1 VIRGFPKG
9 ARVVGRTAR
18 VKHNARFEDLLAFQI
33 KSLGLPAPERQYRF
47 AKGMKRQFE
56 SDFAWPELKLLVEV
70 EGGIWKRGGGAH
82 SHPLDVERDI
92 ERRQYA
98 VLLGFFV
105 LPVITDEV
113 TSGKAIAVIQQAL
126 AVRGWQRGLS

>member
-1 VIRGFPKG
+1 MIRGLPKG
-9 ARVVGRTAR
+9 ARVVGRMAR
-18 VKHNARFEDLLAFQI
+18 VKHNTRFEELLAFQI
-33 KSLGLPAPERQYRF
+33 KSLGLPTPERQYRF

-113 TSGKAIAVIQQAL
+113 TSGKAIAVIQRAL